1 MRDKK
6 IKKEW
11 KWRFSWY
18 VIVAKAKGK
27 EKQKSLLLNGS
38 VGYVTA
44 LDE

>member
-18 VIVAKAKGK
+18 VIVAKGK